1 MSKIDEKAINFK
13 VDAELYK
20 QIKMKAL
27 ELDVTMKEYLI
38 QLIKQD
44 LKIDDKK

>member
-1 MSKIDEKAINFK
+1 MVKIDDKAINFK

-20 QIKMKAL
+20 QIKIRAL
-27 ELDVTMKEYLI
+27 ELDITMKEYLI

-44 LKIDDKK
+44 LENSKEK